1 MVGDS
6 EAFAD
11 QCDRPSASPS
21 TGASGTGPSLCVG
34 VLYQDMR
41 PDVYYLRGFLRD
53 QAGRMVYTAEHM
65 ISFWVEGSSILNG
78 NEAR

>member
-1 MVGDS
+1 M
-6 EAFAD
+6 
-11 QCDRPSASPS
+11 
-21 TGASGTGPSLCVG
+21 G